1 MPKFET
7 KKRLAVFDIDGTI
20 FRSSLQREL
29 LMALVH
35 FGVFPPIVKKELEKN
50 YFAWVHRAGSYEDY
64 INKVVESYQ
73 QRINGV
79 LVSDVRR
86 VANIVIEQQKFRV
99 YTYTRELIKEL
110 RKDYRLVAIS
120 GSPIEIVKEFNKIWK
135 FDAVYGMVFEV
146 KDEHYTGTIKF
157 LPIKD
162 KKVVL
167 EQYAAE
173 ENLSLKNSIGV
184 GDTESDASFLEIV
197 TKPICF
203 NPNRALYE
211 IAKKKKWEIVVERK
225 DVIYH
230 L

>member
-1 MPKFET
+1 MVKRAA
-7 KKRLAVFDIDGTI
+7 KKKIAILDIDGTI

-29 LMALVH
+29 LMSLVR
-35 FGVFPPIVKKELEKN
+35 FGVFPPIVRKELEKN

-64 INKVVESYQ
+64 INGVVKSYQ
-73 QRINGV
+73 NRINGV
-79 LVSDVRR
+79 LVSDVKR
-86 VANIVIEQQKFRV
+86 VANILIEQQKFRV

-110 RKDYRLVAIS
+110 RHDYRLIAIS

-135 FDAVYGMVFEV
+135 FDAVYGTVFEV
-146 KDEHYTGTIKF
+146 KDERYTGTVKF

-162 KKVVL
+162 KRSVV
-167 EQYAAE
+167 EQYVAE
-173 ENLSLKNSIGV
+173 ENLSLKDSIGI

-197 TKPICF
+197 KKPICF
-203 NPNRALYE
+203 NPNQALYK
-211 IAKKKKWEIVVERK
+211 IAKKKKWDIVVERK

>member
-1 MPKFET
+1 MSKSKI
-7 KKRLAVFDIDGTI
+7 KKCLAVLDIDGTI

-29 LMALVH
+29 LMSLVY

-50 YFAWVHRAGSYEDY
+50 YFAWVHRSGSYEDY
-64 INKVVESYQ
+64 INNVVRSYQ

-79 LVSDVRR
+79 MVSDVRR
-86 VANIVIEQQKFRV
+86 VASIVIEQQKYRV

-110 RKDYRLVAIS
+110 RKDYRLIAIS

-135 FDAVYGMVFEV
+135 FDAVFGMVFEV
-146 KDEHYTGTIKF
+146 KDEHYTGTVKF

-162 KKVVL
+162 KKSIL

-197 TKPICF
+197 DKPICF
-203 NPNRALYE
+203 NPNLALYQ

>member
-1 MPKFET
+1 MSKISS
-7 KKRLAVFDIDGTI
+7 KKKIAVLDIDGTI

-29 LMALVH
+29 LMSLVY

-50 YFAWVHRAGSYEDY
+50 YYAWVNRAGSYEDY
-64 INKVVESYQ
+64 INKVVQSYQ

-86 VANIVIEQQKFRV
+86 VANIVIEQQKYRV

-120 GSPIEIVKEFNKIWK
+120 GSPIEIVKEFNRIWK
-135 FDAVYGMVFEV
+135 FDAVYGLVFEV
-146 KDEHYTGTIKF
+146 EDDRYTGVIKF
-157 LPIKD
+157 LPIRD
-162 KKVVL
+162 KKSVI
-167 EQYAAE
+167 EQYVAE
-173 ENLSLKNSIGV
+173 EQLSLKNSIGI
-184 GDTESDASFLEIV
+184 GDTESDSSFLEV
-197 TKPICF
+197 VDKPICF
-203 NPNRALYE
+203 NPNHALYE
-211 IAKKKKWEIVVERK
+211 IAKKNKWEIVIERK